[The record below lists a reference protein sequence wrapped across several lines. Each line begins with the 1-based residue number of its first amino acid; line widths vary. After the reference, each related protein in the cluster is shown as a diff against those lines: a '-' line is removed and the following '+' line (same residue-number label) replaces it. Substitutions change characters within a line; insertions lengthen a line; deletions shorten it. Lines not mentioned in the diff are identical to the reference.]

1 MCGTND
7 YILPYLNN
15 TKVLLSNPLS
25 LSGRAAKHYLLIRNV
40 SDSWSFSVQISTV
53 IILFIRCFLSCYIFW
68 TFGLSITERTVLGP
82 VGSCLVQK

>member
-15 TKVLLSNPLS
+15 TKVLLSNPLN

-40 SDSWSFSVQISTV
+40 RDSWSFYVQISTV
-53 IILFIRCFLSCYIFW
+53 MILFIGCFFFC
-68 TFGLSITERTVLGP
+68 
-82 VGSCLVQK
+82 

>member
-15 TKVLLSNPLS
+15 TKVLLSNPLN

-40 SDSWSFSVQISTV
+40 RDSWSFYVQISTV
-53 IILFIRCFLSCYIFW
+53 MILFIGCFFLLNIVDIL
-68 TFGLSITERTVLGP
+68 TF
-82 VGSCLVQK
+82 